1 MKGIVL
7 ILRDG
12 RIVFGSTHFCALVG
26 VHYTKVAGMSY
37 FDFVFPE
44 DLNAA
49 TQLFKINTH
58 FKADPF
64 SFRLKRMDGEP
75 VWVDIQF
82 APVKSQGGSLFAVS
96 AAITEKAHVP

>member
-1 MKGIVL
+1 MRGIVF

-12 RIVFGSTHFCALVG
+12 RILFGSTHFCALVG

-49 TQLFKINTH
+49 MQLFEINKH
-58 FKADPF
+58 LKADPF

-82 APVKSQGGSLFAVS
+82 TPMKSQSGGVYALS
-96 AAITEKAHVP
+96 AAIAEKAHVP